1 MLKKIGNFLLD
12 IVFVIVVIIAIIMIM
27 LSINSSK
34 EGISSFLGF
43 TPFSI
48 ETNAMEPTIMSGDL
62 IIVKQNIDRDNLA
75 KDDIV
80 SFFTMYKNEKIVQT
94 SRIIE
99 VRKTKNMTAY
109 ITEGDNQ
116 KTAERKE
123 IAPGDIIG
131 LYTGTKI
138 AKWGVV
144 YEFLNSKNGFLICII
159 IPLFIFFVYQFI
171 KFIKVIKEMN
181 ESRKKEE
188 EQEEKKEE

>member
-1 MLKKIGNFLLD
+1 MLKKIGKFLLD
-12 IVFVIVVIIAIIMIM
+12 ILFVIVVIIAIIMIM
-27 LSINSSK
+27 LSINSNQ

-48 ETNAMEPTIMSGDL
+48 ETNYMEPTIMSVDL
-62 IIVKQNIDRDNLA
+62 IIVKQNIDRNNLE

-80 SFFTMYKNEKIVQT
+80 SYFTMYKGEKKVQT

-99 VRKTKNMTAY
+99 VRKTPNMISY

-116 KTAERKE
+116 KDKERKE

-138 AKWGVV
+138 AKWGTF
-144 YEFLNSKNGFLICII
+144 YEFLNSKSGFLICII

-188 EQEEKKEE
+188 EKEE